1 MINAIK
7 NFLKSIVGLQQTRK
21 GQPDSV
27 QAIISEV
34 ASLMEDYDIN
44 YFYDVK
50 HLNRSKT
57 EYVDALL
64 MACKSPEYETI
75 LENLKVGFL
84 LISRFQNGVGEAPV
98 FLNGAPDIRNMTA
111 DPEQDL
117 EAFRDEYLLKQPGPG
132 KTKILKSLEKLAL
145 AEYQSYLRLANG
157 VTIRFY
163 ELIAKRS
170 AIEAVYPGGFTALKS
185 DQNLQNDDYND
196 TICRI
201 DGAMS
206 QEDIDAAVK
215 SWEQKGLELG
225 KDMVVVQS
233 MFGPQQEVDWLE
245 FVIEGIF
252 VGHMVITHNL
262 RSS

>member
-7 NFLKSIVGLQQTRK
+7 FFFKSIVGLHQTRK

-57 EYVDALL
+57 EYVTALL
-64 MACKSPEYETI
+64 LACKLPECETI
-75 LENLKVGFL
+75 LENLKVGLL
-84 LISRFQNGVGEAPV
+84 LISRFQNGVGEAPI
-98 FLNGAPDIRNMTA
+98 FSNGAPDTRNMTA
-111 DPEQDL
+111 DPEQDF
-117 EAFRDEYLLKQPGPG
+117 EAFRDEYLLKQPGPDE
-132 KTKILKSLEKLAL
+132 TKILKSLEELAM

-170 AIEAVYPGGFTALKS
+170 AVEVVYPGGFTALKS
-185 DQNLQNDDYND
+185 NQNLQNDDYND

-206 QEDIDAAVK
+206 QKDIDAAVK

-245 FVIEGIF
+245 FVIEGTF
-252 VGHMVITHNL
+252 VGHMVISTE
-262 RSS
+262 